1 MKAEKYSQ
9 LSEVH
14 LLQRIWR
21 NELELAAQE
30 VKFWEDLLGTLGE
43 GMDPG
48 VTDADTWQAE
58 VRQLQHFQRLTKRLL
73 NEIHT
78 VDTAVASGVREGHV
92 LAGETRL
99 DHHHLRQ
106 EMDSFHAD
114 FRAFKTEIRQYMV
127 AQPTF

>member
-43 GMDPG
+43 GLDPG
-48 VTDADTWQAE
+48 VTDADTWQTE
-58 VRQLQHFQRLTKRLL
+58 TNQLHHFQRLTKRLPV
-73 NEIHT
+73 EMIGFP
-78 VDTAVASGVREGHV
+78 VCEGDG
-92 LAGETRL
+92 A
-99 DHHHLRQ
+99 HL
-106 EMDSFHAD
+106 
-114 FRAFKTEIRQYMV
+114 IG
-127 AQPTF
+127 

>member
-1 MKAEKYSQ
+1 MRAQKYNQ

-30 VKFWEDLLGTLGE
+30 VKFWEDLLSTLGE
-43 GMDPG
+43 GLAPG

-58 VRQLQHFQRLTKRLL
+58 INQLRQFGRLTKRLL
-73 NEIHT
+73 DEIHT
-78 VDTAVASGVREGHV
+78 IDAEVAEGVQSGHV
-92 LAGETRL
+92 LNSETRL
-99 DHHHLRQ
+99 DHRYLRQ
-106 EMDSFHAD
+106 EMDSFHTD
-114 FRAFKTEIRQYMV
+114 FRAFKTEIRRYMV